1 MGAFWAK
8 ALGRVIPRRL
18 RKVDAALLEELEERL
33 IMADFGVDAS
43 MRFVETVERAARRGD
58 DPLESLAAEIRAVF
72 DGDGG
77 PAAGAGPNAAATSG
91 GAVAGPDAAVAGP
104 DAAAGPNAAG
114 RALAVADTP
123 PTVYLFVGV
132 NGTGKT
138 TTIGKLAHRLVREGR
153 RVTVAAGDTYR
164 AGAAE
169 QLARWADRAGA
180 DLVRGQPGGDPAA
193 VAFDAMGAARAR
205 GADVLLIDTAGRLHT
220 HEGLMSELAKIDRV
234 IRKRQPGAPHE
245 TLLVLDATVGQ
256 NGLLQARQFSRCI
269 AVTGIVLAKLDSSA
283 RGGIVVALRE
293 ELGIPVRLVG
303 VGERPGDLEPF
314 DPGDFVQGVLAA
326 P

>member
-1 MGAFWAK
+1 MGGFWGR
-8 ALGRVIPRRL
+8 ALRRVIPRAL
-18 RKVDAALLEELEERL
+18 HKVDAASLEELEERL
-33 IMADFGVDAS
+33 IMADFGVEAS
-43 MRFVETVERAARRGD
+43 MRFVEVVEHAARRGE
-58 DPLESLAAEIRAVF
+58 DPMESLAVAIRAVF
-72 DGDGG
+72 DGDVAA
-77 PAAGAGPNAAATSG
+77 PAAQTAAH
-91 GAVAGPDAAVAGP
+91 
-104 DAAAGPNAAG
+104 
-114 RALAVADTP
+114 ALAVAGTP

-138 TTIGKLAHRLVREGR
+138 TSIGKLAHRLTGEGR
-153 RVTVAAGDTYR
+153 RVTVAAADTYR
-164 AGAAE
+164 AGAVE

-180 DLVRGQPGGDPAA
+180 DFVRGQPGGDPAA
-193 VAFDAMGAARAR
+193 VAFDALGAARAR
-205 GADVLLIDTAGRLHT
+205 GTDFVLVDTAGRLHT
-220 HEGLMSELAKIDRV
+220 HEGLMNELAKVDRV
-234 IRKRQPGAPHE
+234 IRKRQDGAPHE

-256 NGLLQARQFSRCI
+256 NGLVQAREFSRYVT
-269 AVTGIVLAKLDSSA
+269 VTGIVLAKLDSTA